1 MFLISSLFDY
11 PMIWNYYLDNGSE
24 QSVDARSNSTFSDDE
39 FQECQSFNGSN
50 NGYRL
55 NATVIHESSDGS
67 DANQTVN
74 IGNVTVKEDG
84 ADYSLLVGN
93 HTLGNDID
101 MYDVDQE
108 DLKLDE
114 KSPLSIQ
121 AYHNIDE
128 VPHDRAE
135 VSFNEKI
142 AQLQDELEKSIA
154 AEAVPAF
161 NSTFNKEPKIE
172 TEVLLNSEASNR
184 VVETQLGMT
193 EDDSSS
199 IEESSKCK
207 ISNISQSPA
216 KDENEPFVNKLN
228 DAEESIDDPALS
240 ISPENATFS
249 GAVTSSEHE
258 QMSEPAA
265 NITLPS
271 KNNPDE
277 IVSVEKL
284 EKDFDVEFKRPALPI
299 FKSQGNPSKE
309 EEFKICSDSCKRKK

>member
-1 MFLISSLFDY
+1 
-11 PMIWNYYLDNGSE
+11 MIWNYYLDNGSE

-84 ADYSLLVGN
+84 ADYSLRVEN
-93 HTLGNDID
+93 QTLGNDID

-114 KSPLSIQ
+114 KSVQ

-161 NSTFNKEPKIE
+161 NSTFNKEPEIE
-172 TEVLLNSEASNR
+172 TDVLLNSEASNR

-199 IEESSKCK
+199 IVESSDAK
-207 ISNISQSPA
+207 ISQSPA
-216 KDENEPFVNKLN
+216 KDENEPFVNELSGLI
-228 DAEESIDDPALS
+228 EDPALS

-249 GAVTSSEHE
+249 EAVPAAENE
-258 QMSEPAA
+258 QTSEPAA

-284 EKDFDVEFKRPALPI
+284 EKDFDVEFKRPALPV

-309 EEFKICSDSCKRKK
+309 EEFKICSDSCKILFFSVRTQSKSAV